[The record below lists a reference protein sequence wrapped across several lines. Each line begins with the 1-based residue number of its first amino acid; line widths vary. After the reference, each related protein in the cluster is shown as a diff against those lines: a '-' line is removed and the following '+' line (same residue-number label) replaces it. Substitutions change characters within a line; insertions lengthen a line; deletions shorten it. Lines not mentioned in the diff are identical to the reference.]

1 MIKQARGHGD
11 GPSSHLGGKFAV
23 AHFKEVLQRQNLLE
37 RGVPLAVPSKRSVFE
52 SAGEPLRVGRAA
64 PKFRSMNVCKLSIQ
78 RFGDFVTFMRMCVGY
93 GTGSCGTMGQ
103 RRQKMWRVADL
114 LSQFGEASAD

>member
-23 AHFKEVLQRQNLLE
+23 ARFKEALQRQNLLE
-37 RGVPLAVPSKRSVFE
+37 RGVPLAVPSKQSVFE

-78 RFGDFVTFMRMCVGY
+78 RFGDFVTFMRMCV
-93 GTGSCGTMGQ
+93 
-103 RRQKMWRVADL
+103 L
-114 LSQFGEASAD
+114 